1 MPRVLF
7 TVPPFWIV
15 NVPEQETPTLRPVD
29 SAPAAPIT
37 VALGVT
43 VSILV
48 LVELVGTAANQLA
61 ASNQSVE
68 AAPDQNSTAR
78 DGVAVAQIAPSVT
91 TNVVLRLRRNH
102 QAKQSAMRPRYGS
115 FPAAPRQY
123 DSHYQFANQR
133 AR

>member
-1 MPRVLF
+1 PIMPRVLF

-15 NVPEQETPTLRPVD
+15 NVPVPETPTRRPVD
-29 SAPAAPIT
+29 CAPAVPIT

-48 LVELVGTAANQLA
+48 LVVLSGTAATQLP

-78 DGVAVAQIAPSVT
+78 AGVAVAEIAPNARTDVA
-91 TNVVLRLRRNH
+91 LRPRRKR
-102 QAKQSAMRPRYGS
+102 QAEQFAMRPS
-115 FPAAPRQY
+115 LATAHFP
-123 DSHYQFANQR
+123 
-133 AR
+133 